1 MITFKDLTVDTDRK
15 TCYIEDKEILLTKTE
30 YNLLLFLVS
39 NKNKI
44 LTRKELAKSVWDA
57 PVSNRAVDTTVIKV
71 KKKAQ
76 RPRKELNNQNWVWIR
91 FTRIIWNT

>member
-1 MITFKDLTVDTDRK
+1 MISFKNLTVNTDRK

-44 LTRKELAKSVWDA
+44 LTRKELAKSIWDV
-57 PVSNRAVDTTVIKV
+57 PVSDRAVDTTVSRLR
-71 KKKAQ
+71 KKLKGLG
-76 RPRKELNNQNWVWIR
+76 RNLT
-91 FTRIIWNT
+91 TRVGFGYGLLE

>member
-30 YNLLLFLVS
+30 YNLLLFLIS

-44 LTRKELAKSVWDA
+44 LTRKEVSKSVWDM
-57 PVSNRAVDTTVIKV
+57 PVSDRAVDTTVSRLR
-71 KKKAQ
+71 KKLKGIG
-76 RPRKELNNQNWVWIR
+76 RYLT
-91 FTRIIWNT
+91 TRVGFGYGLLE

>member
-1 MITFKDLTVDTDRK
+1 MITFKNLTVDTDRK
-15 TCYIEDKEILLTKTE
+15 TCYIKDEEILLTKTE

-57 PVSNRAVDTTVIKV
+57 PVSNRAVDTIVSRLR
-71 KKKAQ
+71 KKLKDLG
-76 RPRKELNNQNWVWIR
+76 RNLT
-91 FTRIIWNT
+91 TRIGFGYGLLE

>member
-44 LTRKELAKSVWDA
+44 LTRKELARSVWDV
-57 PVSNRAVDTTVIKV
+57 PVSDRAVDTTVIKV

-76 RPRKELNNQNWVWIR
+76 RPRKELNN
-91 FTRIIWNT
+91 

>member
-30 YNLLLFLVS
+30 YNLLLFLIS

-44 LTRKELAKSVWDA
+44 LTRKEVAKSVWDM
-57 PVSNRAVDTTVIKV
+57 PVSDRAVDTTVSRLR
-71 KKKAQ
+71 KKLKGIG
-76 RPRKELNNQNWVWIR
+76 RYLT
-91 FTRIIWNT
+91 TRIGFGYGLLE

>member
-44 LTRKELAKSVWDA
+44 LTRKELAKSIWDV
-57 PVSNRAVDTTVIKV
+57 PVSNLAVNTTVSRLR
-71 KKKAQ
+71 KKLKGIG
-76 RPRKELNNQNWVWIR
+76 KNLV
-91 FTRIIWNT
+91 TRVGFGYGLLE

>member
-15 TCYIEDKEILLTKTE
+15 TCYIEDEEILLTKTE

-44 LTRKELAKSVWDA
+44 LTRKELARSVWDM
-57 PVSNRAVDTTVIKV
+57 PVSDRAVDTTVSRLR
-71 KKKAQ
+71 KKLKGLG
-76 RPRKELNNQNWVWIR
+76 RNLT
-91 FTRIIWNT
+91 TRIGFGYGLLE

>member
-1 MITFKDLTVDTDRK
+1 MITFKDLIVDTDRK

-44 LTRKELAKSVWDA
+44 FTRKELAKSVWDV
-57 PVSNRAVDTTVIKV
+57 PVSNRAVDTTVSRLR
-71 KKKAQ
+71 KKLKGIG
-76 RPRKELNNQNWVWIR
+76 KNLV
-91 FTRIIWNT
+91 TRGGFGYGLLE

>member
-30 YNLLLFLVS
+30 YNLLLFLLS

-44 LTRKELAKSVWDA
+44 LTRKELAKSV
-57 PVSNRAVDTTVIKV
+57 
-71 KKKAQ
+71 
-76 RPRKELNNQNWVWIR
+76 
-91 FTRIIWNT
+91 

>member
-1 MITFKDLTVDTDRK
+1 MITFKNLTVDTDRK

-44 LTRKELAKSVWDA
+44 LTRKELANSVWDA
-57 PVSNRAVDTTVIKV
+57 PVSGRAIDTTVSRLR
-71 KKKAQ
+71 KKLKGLG
-76 RPRKELNNQNWVWIR
+76 RNLT
-91 FTRIIWNT
+91 TRVGFGYGLLE

>member
-1 MITFKDLTVDTDRK
+1 MITFKDLIVDTDRK

-44 LTRKELAKSVWDA
+44 LTRKELAKSVWDV
-57 PVSNRAVDTTVIKV
+57 PVSDRAVDTTVSRLR
-71 KKKAQ
+71 KKLKGLG
-76 RPRKELNNQNWVWIR
+76 RNLT
-91 FTRIIWNT
+91 TRVGFGYGLLE

>member
-15 TCYIEDKEILLTKTE
+15 TCYIEDEEILLTKTE

-44 LTRKELAKSVWDA
+44 LTRKELAKSVWDIH
-57 PVSNRAVDTTVIKV
+57 V
-71 KKKAQ
+71 
-76 RPRKELNNQNWVWIR
+76 WVR
-91 FTRIIWNT
+91 VPLKTQTYFK

>member
-30 YNLLLFLVS
+30 YNLLLFLIS

-44 LTRKELAKSVWDA
+44 LTRKELAKSVWDM
-57 PVSNRAVDTTVIKV
+57 PVSDRAVDTTISRLR
-71 KKKAQ
+71 KKLKGLG
-76 RPRKELNNQNWVWIR
+76 RNLT
-91 FTRIIWNT
+91 TRIGFGYGLLE